1 MTAPT
6 MPVTAQRPPW
16 KEPLVWLVLG
26 IPGLT
31 IVAGLITW
39 WIAAQRADSD
49 VADDHYRR
57 GLGINRVLQR
67 EDLARSLGVKARI
80 TLPATGPVS
89 VELHQDG
96 ARPEALVLSLTH
108 PVRAEQDRRITLAI
122 QPDGRYRP
130 LATAAPDAGWPT
142 SGRWTVS
149 LESSAWRLTGL
160 RQTLRPGVELTLPA
174 SDEPGRAVDARAST
188 VSGRH

>member
-6 MPVTAQRPPW
+6 ISATAHRPPW
-16 KEPLVWLVLG
+16 KEPMVWMVLG

-80 TLPATGPVS
+80 TLPAEGPVS
-89 VELHQDG
+89 VELQQEG
-96 ARPEALVLSLTH
+96 ARPDALVLSLTH

-130 LATAAPDAGWPT
+130 VATPAAGTGWPT
-142 SGRWTVS
+142 SGHWTVS
-149 LESSAWRLTGL
+149 LESSNWRLSGL

-174 SDEPGRAVDARAST
+174 SDETGRAANAGAT
-188 VSGRH
+188 VRH